1 MTRRFPRS
9 FLAALAAVTM
19 ATAAAAPAAPALAQG
34 AYAAEKAL
42 IDAAKARGQVGEQ
55 ADGYLGFVQAPTD
68 PALEAAV
75 AKINPARRQAYQ
87 DAAAKTGVTVEAAG
101 AAAAKVLIGKLPAG
115 DYYRTADGVWVRK

>member
-1 MTRRFPRS
+1 MTRRFARP

-19 ATAAAAPAAPALAQG
+19 VGAATAPAAPALAQG
-34 AYAAEKAL
+34 AYAAEKTL

-55 ADGYLGFVQAPTD
+55 ADGYLGFVQTPAD

-87 DAAAKTGVTVEAAG
+87 DVAAKTAVTVEAAG
-101 AAAAKVLIGKLPAG
+101 AAAAKVLIGKLAAG
-115 DYYRTADGVWVRK
+115 EYYRTADGAWTRK